1 MSTVSASFTLDQAFA
16 NNLSNWPVL
25 ISNGS
30 GAVTVTV
37 SGNIIFT
44 NDSQNFI
51 VGSGNQVV
59 IEGANNVI
67 DVSGVTGY
75 KGLGLNDSTLSPIST
90 LTIQNLGIITHGGST
105 LNNTFTNNPG
115 WFVSGENYSNGSH
128 ADVSNC
134 YSTGTI
140 IQIGGGIFGQ
150 KCQGTATN
158 CYSTGNNTNSS
169 AGGIFGGNCTGTATN
184 CYSTGNLGNACGG
197 ICGPDFT
204 GTATNCYSTG
214 SILTNNAGGIFGA
227 RASSAT
233 ANNCYSTGSIGPSAG
248 GIFGTEYI
256 NSTATNCYS
265 TGIIS
270 GDKAGGIFGP
280 CDINS
285 SANNTSSA
293 TKCFSTGNI
302 TGSQAGGI
310 FGYINGH
317 GGTYPSRIINI
328 SATNCFSTGL
338 ISSVN
343 GGGIVGTAVDG
354 GTYTA
359 TNCYSIGNGL
369 PGDYGNGQI
378 FGITGNSVNIN
389 AINCYGAGTS
399 PNGICGNNY
408 SGNPLTITNC
418 YNANGAWSD
427 TTANS
432 NLTGTGGSLGVIG
445 TKWTSVLSANTPYK
459 LTAFNTQIYSPNTA
473 TINASDPYTTSV
485 GNTAFNNFNK
495 ILNNGSATATIN
507 GSTGTIAF
515 TNTSTPGL
523 DTVNIYALAPSGFY
537 GINTFALTINAGC
550 FLEGTHILCF
560 IDNEEKYVSIETLH
574 KGDLVKTFNN
584 GYTPIKYIGSYECV
598 SDANNGL
605 YKLSKNDYSE
615 LFDDLILT
623 GGHPILVDE
632 LSEQEVADTLNLWSE
647 CKKTDNKYRLLTQIN
662 SNATLYHIDQPKS
675 MWDFVLENENTQQN
689 FGIYANGLLTETME
703 EDYFLNSS
711 NLKQIE

>member
-1 MSTVSASFTLDQAFA
+1 MLIVYSSFTLDQAFA

-90 LTIQNLGIITHGGST
+90 LTIQNLGITTHGGST
-105 LNNTFTNNPG
+105 LNNTFTNKAG

-134 YSTGTI
+134 YSTGFFY
-140 IQIGGGIFGQ
+140 GYSGGIFGQ
-150 KCQGTATN
+150 NCQGTATNCYNTSIIQQFSGGIFGANCSGTATN
-158 CYSTGNNTNSS
+158 CYSTGIIVQSS
-169 AGGIFGGNCTGTATN
+169 GGIFGQNC
-184 CYSTGNLGNACGG
+184 S
-197 ICGPDFT
+197 

-214 SILTNNAGGIFGA
+214 SIGIYAGGIFGQFYA
-227 RASSAT
+227 
-233 ANNCYSTGSIGPSAG
+233 
-248 GIFGTEYI
+248 

-265 TGIIS
+265 TGSIAND
-270 GDKAGGIFGP
+270 GGGIFGYFQ
-280 CDINS
+280 S
-285 SANNTSSA
+285 SANNISSA
-293 TKCFSTGNI
+293 TKCFSTGTISGN
-302 TGSQAGGI
+302 GAGGI
-310 FGYINGH
+310 FGHSDSLANAL
-317 GGTYPSRIINI
+317 I
-328 SATNCFSTGL
+328 SLTATNCFSTGL
-338 ISSVN
+338 ISGVNSGGIFGTSVN
-343 GGGIVGTAVDG
+343 VATF
-354 GTYTA
+354 TA

-378 FGITGNSVNIN
+378 FGITGTNANIN

-418 YNANGAWSD
+418 YNANGTWSD

-445 TKWTSVLSANTPYK
+445 TTWTSVLSANTPYK

-485 GNTAFNNFNK
+485 GNTAFNNFNN

-507 GSTGTIAF
+507 GSTGAIAF

-523 DTVNIYALAPSGFY
+523 DTVNVYALAPSGFY

-662 SNATLYHIDQPKS
+662 SNATLYQIDEPKS
-675 MWDFVLENENTQQN
+675 MWDFVLENENIQQN

-703 EDYFLNSS
+703 EDYFLKSS
-711 NLKQIE
+711 SLKQIE

>member
-1 MSTVSASFTLDQAFA
+1 MLIVYSSFTLDQAFA

-51 VGSGNQVV
+51 VGSGNQVI

-67 DVSGVTGY
+67 DVSGVAGY

-90 LTIQNLGIITHGGST
+90 LTIQNLGITTHGGST
-105 LNNTFTNNPG
+105 LNNTFTNKAG

-134 YSTGTI
+134 YSTGFFYSYS
-140 IQIGGGIFGQ
+140 GGIFGQ
-150 KCQGTATN
+150 NCQGTATN
-158 CYSTGNNTNSS
+158 CYNTSIIQQFC
-169 AGGIFGGNCTGTATN
+169 GGIFGANCSGTANN
-184 CYSTGNLGNACGG
+184 CYSTGIIVQSSGG
-197 ICGPDFT
+197 IFGANCS

-214 SILTNNAGGIFGA
+214 SIGIYAGGIFGQFYA
-227 RASSAT
+227 
-233 ANNCYSTGSIGPSAG
+233 
-248 GIFGTEYI
+248 

-265 TGIIS
+265 TGSIAND
-270 GDKAGGIFGP
+270 GGGIFGYFQ
-280 CDINS
+280 S
-285 SANNTSSA
+285 SANNISSA
-293 TKCFSTGNI
+293 TKCFSTGTISGN
-302 TGSQAGGI
+302 GAGGI
-310 FGYINGH
+310 FGHSDSQANAL
-317 GGTYPSRIINI
+317 I
-328 SATNCFSTGL
+328 SLTATNCFSTGL
-338 ISSVN
+338 ISGVNSGGIFGTSVN
-343 GGGIVGTAVDG
+343 VATF
-354 GTYTA
+354 TA

-378 FGITGNSVNIN
+378 FGITGTNANIN

-418 YNANGAWSD
+418 YNANGTWSD

-523 DTVNIYALAPSGFY
+523 DTVNVYALASSGFY
-537 GINTFALTINAGC
+537 GINTFALTINAIAPC
-550 FLEGTHILCF
+550 FKKDTKILCRNDF
-560 IDNEEKYVSIETLH
+560 GENVYIPIQNIRSGT
-574 KGDLVKTFNN
+574 LVKTVDNGFVSVDMIGTSTLYNSGNN
-584 GYTPIKYIGSYECV
+584 ERIQ
-598 SDANNGL
+598 NRL
-605 YKLSKNDYSE
+605 YRCSQSQYPELNEDLIITGFHSILETKLTDKQSQKTIELLGE
-615 LFDDLILT
+615 LFIT
-623 GGHPILVDE
+623 GD
-632 LSEQEVADTLNLWSE
+632 
-647 CKKTDNKYRLLTQIN
+647 KYRLMASIDERAKPYEKEGEFQI
-662 SNATLYHIDQPKS
+662 YHLA
-675 MWDFVLENENTQQN
+675 LENDNYYENY
-689 FGIYANGLLTETME
+689 GIYANGLLVETCSKR
-703 EDYFLNSS
+703 Y
-711 NLKQIE
+711 LKELSGMRLL